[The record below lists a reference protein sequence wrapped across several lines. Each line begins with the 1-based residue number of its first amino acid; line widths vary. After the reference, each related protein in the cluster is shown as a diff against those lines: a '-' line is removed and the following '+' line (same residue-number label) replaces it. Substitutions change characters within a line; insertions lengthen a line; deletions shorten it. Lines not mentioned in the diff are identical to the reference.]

1 MAKTEIQ
8 AASRSGARAATPT
21 PPARYV
27 ALASPRT
34 SAVPSASV
42 STRMLRKRR
51 RVLTPSNI
59 FGVFLKNRTVVLR
72 HGVYRSCR
80 RPLPAPTSA
89 GAVRDG
95 LVQDPLKLLDVSRDY
110 RSPDALEAMELFVPW
125 TFLSAIRLLLLHVT
139 S

>member
-8 AASRSGARAATPT
+8 AASRSGARPATPT
-21 PPARYV
+21 PPAKYV
-27 ALASPRT
+27 ALASPTT
-34 SAVPSASV
+34 SAAPSASV

-110 RSPDALEAMELFVPW
+110 RSPRRAGSYGTFRSLDIFVGHAAL
-125 TFLSAIRLLLLHVT
+125 AIACN
-139 S
+139 